1 MLKKIRNRIFAMQAG
16 KQLKSVERDKL
27 FVSYNKAKTILLLFE
42 STYSERNPG
51 TKRIIETLTADGKK
65 VVAWGFVEK
74 KQITSAAYPE
84 YRILHPG
91 DLDLLHKPK
100 HALLAELADQEFDL
114 VIDITHQQ
122 WLALSY
128 VVLYAKA
135 KCKTGM
141 QKPGPAIYDFAV
153 DIDAYLEENN
163 MNTDDL
169 PFTFLYDQIIFY
181 LKNIQTND

>member
-1 MLKKIRNRIFAMQAG
+1 MLKKIRNRIYAMQAG
-16 KQLKSVERDKL
+16 KHLKTVEREKK
-27 FVSYNKAKTILLLFE
+27 FVSYDKAKTVLLLFE

-51 TKRIIETLTADGKK
+51 TKRIIETLVADGKK
-65 VVAWGFVEK
+65 VVAWGYVEK

-100 HALLAELADQEFDL
+100 QALIAELAEQEFDL

-128 VVLYAKA
+128 VVLFAKS

-141 QKPGPAIYDFAV
+141 QKQGPAIYDFAV
-153 DIDAYLEENN
+153 DVDAYLVEKN
-163 MNTDDL
+163 MKTDDL
-169 PFTFLYDQIIFY
+169 DFTFLYDQIIFY

>member
-16 KQLKSVERDKL
+16 KQLKTVEREKK
-27 FVSYNKAKTILLLFE
+27 FVSYDKAKSILLLFE

-51 TKRIIETLTADGKK
+51 TKRIIETLLAEGKK
-65 VVAWGFVEK
+65 VVAWGFVDK
-74 KQITSAAYPE
+74 KQITSAVYPE
-84 YRILHPG
+84 YRILHSG
-91 DLDLLHKPK
+91 DLNLLHKPK
-100 HALLAELADQEFDL
+100 QALLNELSDQEFDL

-128 VVLYAKA
+128 VVLYANA

-141 QKPGPAIYDFAV
+141 QKQGPVLYDFAV
-153 DIDAYLEENN
+153 DIDSYLEEKN
-163 MNTDDL
+163 MNADDL

>member
-1 MLKKIRNRIFAMQAG
+1 MLKKIRNKIFALRAG
-16 KQLKSVERDKL
+16 KQMKTVEREKK

-65 VVAWGFVEK
+65 VIAWGYVEK

-91 DLDLLHKPK
+91 DLDLFHKPK
-100 HALLAELADQEFDL
+100 QALLAELAEQEFDL

-141 QKPGPAIYDFAV
+141 QKEYTELYDFAV
-153 DIDAYLEENN
+153 DIDTYLEENN
-163 MNTDDL
+163 KKAGDL

>member
-1 MLKKIRNRIFAMQAG
+1 MLNIIRNRLFAIQAR
-16 KQLKSVERDKL
+16 KQMKSVDREKK
-27 FVSYNKAKTILLLFE
+27 FVSYHKAKTILLLFE

-84 YRILHPG
+84 FRILHPG
-91 DLDLLHKPK
+91 DTDIFHKPK
-100 HALLAELADQEFDL
+100 PALLTELAEQEFDL
-114 VIDITHQQ
+114 VIDITQQ
-122 WLALSY
+122 PSLALSY
-128 VVLYAKA
+128 VVLFAKA

-141 QKPGPAIYDFAV
+141 QKQGFPMYDFALDV
-153 DIDAYLEENN
+153 DAYLEENN
-163 MNTDDL
+163 LKTDEL